1 MANNSIIITSEYF
14 VGALDYTHLC
24 AILFGKLER
33 FGQDWDRE
41 AVTEIIRQNPRQ
53 VVIHFRENFNSRP
66 LRNHFVNG
74 KSKFVLSPS
83 IE

>member
-14 VGALDYTHLC
+14 VGALDHTHLC

-41 AVTEIIRQNPRQ
+41 AVTEIKWSFI
-53 VVIHFRENFNSRP
+53 F
-66 LRNHFVNG
+66 G
-74 KSKFVLSPS
+74 KIL
-83 IE
+83 ILDLYGTIL